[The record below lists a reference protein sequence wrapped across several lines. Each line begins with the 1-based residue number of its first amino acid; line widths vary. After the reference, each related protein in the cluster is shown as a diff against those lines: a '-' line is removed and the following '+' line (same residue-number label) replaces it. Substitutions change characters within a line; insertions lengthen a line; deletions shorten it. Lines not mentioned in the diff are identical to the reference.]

1 LLARRGA
8 TGKLLAQAHHML
20 NHGIRLDV
28 GTYETGTMNR
38 RNTLRLLLA
47 VWVAG
52 VSAGKVSAN
61 GFALPDQDAFATA
74 RGEAFVAT
82 ADNPSA
88 IYYNPAGIT
97 QLKGDNFRGGIYGI
111 YLEPSFTPPST
122 EPNHGNTYYSS
133 DNFAAI
139 PQFFYTHTLKKV
151 PLSFGLGA
159 YAPFGGNMSWPQNTG
174 FRSVATSG
182 ALKYLTVN
190 PVVALRVLPSL
201 SVGAGVMVNY
211 GKLETSQ
218 GLLKS
223 ATPQTNFFNFD
234 GDGWSVGY
242 NVGIRWQPYEKIS
255 FGANFRSSARMNFDG
270 HTDFQLQQHPYP
282 TPTARNANTSFTF
295 PLTTVFGVSYRP
307 TPKWNLEFDAN
318 YTGWDSFD
326 KVTIEQSPPPV
337 RRPFHQNIPVNLD
350 WQASWMYEF
359 GVTRYFD
366 NGWHVSGGY
375 VFNENSV
382 PNDYYTPLAADMDRN
397 FFSIGAGHKG
407 KTFDFDLAY
416 QLGYGPEHTVTGSTP
431 SSTPGQFAGQS
442 ADGTYGFTSSA
453 LMLTVE
459 MHF

>member
-1 LLARRGA
+1 
-8 TGKLLAQAHHML
+8 
-20 NHGIRLDV
+20 
-28 GTYETGTMNR
+28 MNR
-38 RNTLRLLLA
+38 RNTWWLLA
-47 VWVAG
+47 MLISG
-52 VSAGKVSAN
+52 VLAGKAHAN

-88 IYYNPAGIT
+88 IFYNPAGIT
-97 QLKGDNFRGGIYGI
+97 QLTNNSFRAGIYGI
-111 YLEPSFTPPST
+111 YLEPSYRPPGTAS
-122 EPNHGNTYYSS
+122 NHGQTYYSS
-133 DNFAAI
+133 DNLAAI
-139 PQFFYTHTLKKV
+139 PQFFYTHTLKKTPV
-151 PLSFGLGA
+151 SFGLGF

-174 FRSVATSG
+174 FRSVAVSG

-201 SVGAGVMVNY
+201 SIGAGAMVNY
-211 GKLETSQ
+211 GKLEMSQ
-218 GLLKS
+218 GLLKTS
-223 ATPQTNFFNFD
+223 TRGTNFFDFD

-242 NVGIRWQPYEKIS
+242 NIGIRWQPYEKIS
-255 FGANFRSSARMNFDG
+255 FGANFRSSAKINFQG
-270 HTDFQLQQHPYP
+270 HTDFELNPGAYN
-282 TPTARNANTSFTF
+282 TPTARNADTSFTF

-326 KVTIEQSPPPV
+326 KVTIEQSPPPLS
-337 RRPFHQNIPVNLD
+337 RPFHQNIPVNLG

-366 NGWHVSGGY
+366 NGWHISGGY
-375 VFNENSV
+375 AFNENSV
-382 PNDYYTPLAADMDRN
+382 PNNYYTPLAADLDRH

-407 KTFDFDLAY
+407 KTFDFDFAY
-416 QLGYGPEHTVTGSTP
+416 QLGYGPAHTVTGSTP

-442 ADGTYGFTSSA
+442 ANGTYGFNSSA
-453 LMLTVE
+453 LMLTMG